1 MECLSNSQQEQDFDF
16 MTNFTVWVYF
26 DSKKIGYLVDP
37 EQFSKSVL
45 ARALLPY

>member
-26 DSKKIGYLVDP
+26 DSKKIGYLTIKCFC
-37 EQFSKSVL
+37 ELRRGTTF
-45 ARALLPY
+45 